1 MKKIEDLLIGLV
13 VSEKRSVLY
22 YATRYIKQAET
33 FEKYKKDLFE
43 DALDSQPSEKI
54 KSMTLEM
61 IELIEKLA
69 DKKASGFSEQ
79 EFYYWMDQI
88 AELEDSLDE
97 ELDSERLQK
106 ALDELSKFETP
117 NGNNSD
123 KVQ

>member
-1 MKKIEDLLIGLV
+1 MKTMEELLIGLV
-13 VSEKRSVLY
+13 VSEKRSILY
-22 YATRYIKQAET
+22 YTTRYIKQAET

-43 DALDSQPSEKI
+43 DGFESQPSEKI

-61 IELIEKLA
+61 IALIEKIA
-69 DKKASGFSEQ
+69 DKKASDFSEQ

-97 ELDSERLQK
+97 EPNNETLQK

-117 NGNNSD
+117 SRGNSD
-123 KVQ
+123 KVK